1 MKIRV
6 DDERIVKAVKK
17 LDGIELVVESEE
29 DALEGI
35 HLILKHPEN
44 MGTDRFTRLK
54 EIKVTTNR
62 SYETSAVEYRMRF
75 LLEFVFED
83 DVSLEERVEA
93 IKAFQ
98 GLLNRV

>member
-6 DDERIVKAVKK
+6 DGEQIVKAVKK
-17 LDGIELVVESEE
+17 LDGIELVVEGEE

-35 HLILKHPEN
+35 RLILRRPDHF
-44 MGTDRFTRLK
+44 GTDKFNRLK
-54 EIKVTTNR
+54 DIKVTPSR
-62 SYETSAVEYRMRF
+62 DYETSAVEYRLRF

-83 DVSLEERVEA
+83 QVSLEDRVEA